1 MKVIFTQDVKGVG
14 RKYEIKNISDGY
26 ANNFLLPKK
35 LAQFA
40 TPDVIKKYEA
50 IKLAQEEEDRQNQ
63 IKAQEYIKVLKET
76 SLVLKRKANEKGHLF
91 EKIHVSDVVSQIK
104 EVTGIV
110 LKDDSVSFEKPI
122 KEVGEH
128 VVNINIGK
136 HSGTLGVD
144 IQAL

>member
-1 MKVIFTQDVKGVG
+1 MKVIFIQDVKGVG

-50 IKLAQEEEDRQNQ
+50 IRLAQEAEEKDNQ

-76 SLVLKRKANEKGHLF
+76 SLVLKRKTNEKGHLF
-91 EKIHVSDVVSQIK
+91 EKIHVEDVVKGVK
-104 EVTGIV
+104 ELTGIE
-110 LKDDSVSFEKPI
+110 LSNDSVSF
-122 KEVGEH
+122 
-128 VVNINIGK
+128 
-136 HSGTLGVD
+136 
-144 IQAL
+144 